1 MTALL
6 IQRAFS
12 YAFIVSFLVLLVQCS
27 SERVHLKHQLRSL
40 KSPHI
45 HHIHKRQNV
54 STVELTEAQ
63 KIVTEAVAQQNIYN
77 ENRVANPK
85 RNTYL
90 SRHSSEARSA
100 NRKRDNEPSPPALN
114 ETLLAAASHL
124 AESHAAAQLANGT
137 LHKKYPQPQNLK
149 HHASNITKRAWGDAG
164 YIDPRKWTLDAYLAT
179 WIFIS
184 HLDRSFAMSQTQYL
198 QVEQKALVSS
208 SADSGERA

>member
-40 KSPHI
+40 NSPHHPTHQIRSFKSPHI

-90 SRHSSEARSA
+90 SRPSSEARSA

-114 ETLLAAASHL
+114 ATLLAAASHL
-124 AESHAAAQLANGT
+124 AESHAAAQLANGA

-179 WIFIS
+179 
-184 HLDRSFAMSQTQYL
+184 
-198 QVEQKALVSS
+198 
-208 SADSGERA
+208 